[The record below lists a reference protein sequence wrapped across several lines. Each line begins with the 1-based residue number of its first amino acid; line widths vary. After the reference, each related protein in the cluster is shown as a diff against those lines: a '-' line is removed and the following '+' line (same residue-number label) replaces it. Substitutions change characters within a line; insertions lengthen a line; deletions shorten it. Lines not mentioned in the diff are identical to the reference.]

1 MGSSDSE
8 IIKPVKDLPMLGKL
22 NRRDFV
28 RLLAGACCFAGLPDG
43 TKSHVLDRVRKLGTF
58 DYSGVRLIDSPF
70 KDQFQH
76 ARNLFVNIP
85 NDNLLLDFR
94 QRAGLPAPGVPMG
107 GWYHGEDNPFGQ
119 YLSGMARMAKATDDS
134 ALLEKAFT
142 LMEEWTK
149 AIEPDGF
156 FYPYARKIYTPHY
169 IYEKTVCGL
178 VDLCTYGGNKNAI
191 SCLERI
197 TAWAEKNLD
206 RTRRLPRPEEK
217 EFSANGQE
225 WYTLPEN
232 LYRAYELTG
241 DERYKRFG
249 DVWRY
254 EEYWGMFNGA
264 AETKPGYRH
273 AYSHLNTFSS
283 AAMTYAVTGDPK
295 YLVAIVNAHD
305 WFQRTQ
311 VYATGGF
318 GPGEQLMPPDG
329 SLGDAL
335 DTNSATFE
343 TTCGSW
349 AIFKLSRYL
358 QSFTGEAKYGDWV
371 EKILYNGIGAAL
383 PLQPDGRTFY
393 YSDYRVGAGLK
404 VYRDDQRWS
413 CCSGTYP
420 QAIADYYNLIYFHDT
435 EGLYVNLFVPSE
447 VSWNGIKATQETNY
461 PESPTSNLTI
471 HTAKPTQFTLHFRI
485 PSWCKAASI
494 KVNGERWNISCNP
507 GTWASLERRWNS
519 GDKVSLDLPMQ
530 LSYAP
535 VDPQHPQR
543 VALEYGPTV
552 LVKRGRELSLDTL
565 STLSRQNESGRFLWK
580 QAGGDQFVPFF
591 SVRFREPYQMYFDL
605 V

>member
-1 MGSSDSE
+1 MTQLRQKMLEELQGRRFFCSLSE
-8 IIKPVKDLPMLGKL
+8 CPKAMLWGIVWNL
-22 NRRDFV
+22 E
-28 RLLAGACCFAGLPDG
+28 
-43 TKSHVLDRVRKLGTF
+43 TF
-58 DYSGVRLIDSPF
+58 DYSGVKLLDSRF
-70 KDQFQH
+70 KSQFQH
-76 ARNLFVNIP
+76 ARDLFFDIP

-94 QRAGLPAPGVPMG
+94 QRAGSPAPGVPMG
-107 GWYHGEDNPFGQ
+107 GWYHGECNPFGQ
-119 YLSGMARMAKATDDS
+119 YLSGMARMGKATNDS
-134 ALLEKAFT
+134 ALLEKTFT

-149 AIEPDGF
+149 VIEPDGF
-156 FYPYARKIYTPHY
+156 FYPYARKLYTPHY

-178 VDLCTYGGNKNAI
+178 VDVYAYGGNKNAI

-206 RTRRLPRPEEK
+206 RTRRLPRAGEK
-217 EFSANGQE
+217 EFSAGGQE

-232 LYRAYELTG
+232 LYRAYQLTG
-241 DERYKRFG
+241 DERYKNFG

-254 EEYWGMFNGA
+254 EEYWGMFSGA
-264 AETKPGYRH
+264 AEPKPGYRH
-273 AYSHLNTFSS
+273 AYSHVNTLSS
-283 AAMTYAVTGDPK
+283 AAMTYALTSDPK
-295 YLVAIVNAHD
+295 YLATLVNAHD

-358 QSFTGEAKYGDWV
+358 MGFTGEAKYGDWI
-371 EKILYNGIGAAL
+371 EKVLYNGIGAAL

-404 VYRDDQRWS
+404 VYREDQWWS

-447 VSWNGIKATQETNY
+447 VSWNGIKVKQETNY
-461 PESPTSNLTI
+461 PESPTSNLVI
-471 HTAKPTQFTLHFRI
+471 QTAKATEFSLHVRI
-485 PSWCKAASI
+485 PGWCKGASI
-494 KVNGERWNISCNP
+494 CVNGERRNVACIP
-507 GTWASLERRWNS
+507 GTWARLERKWNP
-519 GDKVSLDLPMQ
+519 GDKVLLDLPMQ
-530 LSYAP
+530 LSYAE
-535 VDPQHPQR
+535 VDPQHPHR
-543 VALEYGPTV
+543 MALVYGPTV
-552 LVKRGRELSLDTL
+552 LVKRGRGLSLD
-565 STLSRQNESGRFLWK
+565 SRSAVAKQNEPRRFLWK
-580 QAGGDQFVPFF
+580 HAGDDEFVPFY
-591 SVRFREPYQMYFDL
+591 SVGFREPYQMYFDFL
-605 V
+605 

>member
-1 MGSSDSE
+1 MQ
-8 IIKPVKDLPMLGKL
+8 GKL
-22 NRRDFV
+22 NRRDFAK
-28 RLLAGACCFAGLPDG
+28 LAAGACCFAGLPNVP
-43 TKSHVLDRVRKLGTF
+43 KSYASGVVWKLETF
-58 DYSGVRLIDSPF
+58 DYSRVRLLDSPF
-70 KDQFQH
+70 KSLFDY
-76 ARNLFVNIP
+76 ARDLFFNIP

-94 QRAGLPAPGVPMG
+94 RRAGLAAPGVAMG

-119 YLSGMARMAKATDDS
+119 YLSGMARMAKATDDC

-142 LMEEWTK
+142 LMEEWAK

-156 FYPYARKIYTPHY
+156 FYPYVRKLYTPHY

-178 VDLCTYGGNKNAI
+178 VDMYAYGGNKNAI
-191 SCLERI
+191 NWLERI

-206 RTRRLPRPEEK
+206 RTRRLSRPEEK
-217 EFSANGQE
+217 EFSAGGQE

-232 LYRAYELTG
+232 LYRAYQLTA
-241 DERYKRFG
+241 DERYKNFG

-264 AETKPGYRH
+264 TETKPDYRH
-273 AYSHLNTFSS
+273 AYSHLNTLSS

-295 YLVAIVNAHD
+295 YLATIVNAHD

-358 QSFTGEAKYGDWV
+358 MAFTGEAKYGDWA

-413 CCSGTYP
+413 CCSGTYS
-420 QAIADYYNLIYFHDT
+420 QAIADYYNLVYFHDT
-435 EGLYVNLFVPSE
+435 GGIYVNLFVPSE
-447 VSWNGIKATQETNY
+447 VSWNGIEVRQETNY

-471 HTAKPTQFTLHFRI
+471 HTAKTTQFSLHVRI
-485 PSWCKAASI
+485 PSWCTGASI
-494 KVNGERWNISCNP
+494 RVNGESQNVSCSP
-507 GTWASLERRWNS
+507 GKWASLERRWNS
-519 GDKVSLDLPMQ
+519 GDKVFLDLPMQ

-535 VDPQHPQR
+535 VDQQHPRR
-543 VALEYGPTV
+543 VALVYGPTV
-552 LVKRGRELSLDTL
+552 LVKRGRKLCTDAL
-565 STLSRQNESGRFLWK
+565 STMVKQHEAGRFLCK
-580 QAGGDQFVPFF
+580 VAGEDDFVPFS
-591 SVRFREPYQMYFDL
+591 SVGFREPYQMYFDL
-605 V
+605 L